1 MGPPMLAPAL
11 YFGNT
16 LVEGDRLV
24 GRFQGLPAGATLI
37 LARAG
42 R

>member
-1 MGPPMLAPAL
+1 MRQTNGDQPFLAVL
-11 YFGNT
+11 T
-16 LVEGDRLV
+16 LEGDRLV
-24 GRFQGLPAGATLI
+24 GRFQGLPTGATLI